1 MIGQFI
7 EALRHQAKHFGPE
20 LAKNAYRRGLAV
32 TAKDGSTKP
41 IPITATPIVCDEKE
55 IQRRV
60 QLTTRLSSAGFK
72 MAKAILQGESR
83 PLLFDAMSPIEKAVL
98 ERTADGVERL
108 ATTRVDYFVLAGKP
122 RALELNTTIPAMQGY
137 SDIAASSFIEAVGRE
152 AGMKDHHIAGLM
164 AKNGSNALALYR
176 ALLQGYA
183 AEWKDASPQ
192 RIAILCR
199 PNDAQITELR
209 YLADRFNE
217 WGTETAV
224 VHPDQLSGDGAVKAG
239 GKAYDLVYRHLFVR
253 RLEEAPS
260 PYVQELVSEIGGK
273 RAVVL
278 NPPSAQV
285 EVKTTFAL
293 LSMALENRALRED
306 ARLSDHELQA
316 IKETVPWTRPFR
328 HAPGIDEDQS
338 RIQQLIE
345 QVAAEP
351 KKYVLK
357 RAWDYGGKAVFLG
370 KAVGTALYDERVK
383 AAYGTSLPWAELCK
397 RAAED
402 PVGGGFVVQ
411 EVVDTQPEPHT
422 LCTETGIDQTSLY
435 VDFSA
440 YGSVGLDPLPKWGGV
455 CRGSISAIVN
465 IMGGGG
471 VIPLITRDV
480 AQSLATAFKARQ
492 LM

>member
-1 MIGQFI
+1 MIGQLI
-7 EALRHQAKHFGPE
+7 EALRYQAKHFGPE
-20 LAKNAYRRGLAV
+20 LARNAYRRGLAV
-32 TAKDGSTKP
+32 TAKDGGTKP
-41 IPITATPIVCDEKE
+41 IPITATPIVCDAEE

-72 MAKAILQGESR
+72 MAKAVLEGESR
-83 PLLFDAMSPIEKAVL
+83 PLLYDAMSPIEKAVL
-98 ERTADGVERL
+98 ERTGDEVAHL
-108 ATTRVDYFVLAGKP
+108 ATTRVDYFVLDGKP

-137 SDIAASSFIEAVGRE
+137 SDIAANAFIEAVGRE
-152 AGMKDHHIAGLM
+152 AGMKDHHIAGLQ

-183 AEWKDASPQ
+183 AERKGGSPQ
-192 RIAILCR
+192 RMAILCR
-199 PNDAQITELR
+199 PNDAQISELR

-224 VHPDQLSGDGAVKAG
+224 VHPDQLSGDDAVTAN
-239 GKAYDLVYRHLFVR
+239 GKTYDLVYRHLFVR
-253 RLEEAPS
+253 RLEETPS
-260 PYVQELVSEIGGK
+260 PYVQELVSQVGK

-293 LSMALENRALRED
+293 LSMALENRALRDD
-306 ARLSDHELQA
+306 ARLSDNELQA
-316 IKETVPWTRPFR
+316 IKEAVPWTRPFR
-328 HAPGIDEDQS
+328 YAPGIDEDQS
-338 RIQQLIE
+338 RIQQLID

-383 AAYGTSLPWAELCK
+383 AAYGTTLPWAELCK

-411 EVVDTQPEPHT
+411 EVVDTQPEPHV
-422 LCTETGIDQTSLY
+422 LCSETGVDQTSLY

>member
-1 MIGQFI
+1 
-7 EALRHQAKHFGPE
+7 
-20 LAKNAYRRGLAV
+20 
-32 TAKDGSTKP
+32 
-41 IPITATPIVCDEKE
+41 
-55 IQRRV
+55 
-60 QLTTRLSSAGFK
+60 
-72 MAKAILQGESR
+72 
-83 PLLFDAMSPIEKAVL
+83 MSPIEKAVL
-98 ERTADGVERL
+98 ERTEAEVEHL
-108 ATTRVDYFVLAGKP
+108 ATTRVDYFVLDGKP
-122 RALELNTTIPAMQGY
+122 RALEVNTTIPAMQGY
-137 SDIAASSFIEAVGRE
+137 SDIAANAFIEAVGRE

-164 AKNGSNALALYR
+164 AKNGSNAMALYR

-183 AEWKDASPQ
+183 AERKGASPQ
-192 RIAILCR
+192 RMAILCR
-199 PNDAQITELR
+199 PNDAQISELR
-209 YLADRFNE
+209 YLAERFNE
-217 WGTETAV
+217 WGTEADV
-224 VHPDQLSGDGAVKAG
+224 VHPDQLSGDDAVRAN
-239 GKAYDLVYRHLFVR
+239 GKTYDLVYRHLFVR
-253 RLEEAPS
+253 RLEETPS
-260 PYVQELVSEIGGK
+260 PYVQELVSEIAGK

-306 ARLSDHELQA
+306 ARLSDNELAA
-316 IKETVPWTRPFR
+316 IKEAVPWTRPFR
-328 HAPGIDEDQS
+328 FAPGIDEDPS
-338 RIQQLIE
+338 RLQALIE

-351 KKYVLK
+351 KKFVLK

-383 AAYGTSLPWAELCK
+383 AAYGTSLPWAELCQ
-397 RAAED
+397 RATED

-411 EVVDTQPEPHT
+411 EVVDTQPEPHV
-422 LCTETGIDQTSLY
+422 LCSESGIDQTSLY

-440 YGSVGLDPLPKWGGV
+440 YGSVGLDPVPKWGGV

>member
-1 MIGQFI
+1 MIGQLI
-7 EALRHQAKHFGPE
+7 EALRYQAKHFGPE
-20 LAKNAYRRGLAV
+20 LARNAYRRGLAV
-32 TAKDGSTKP
+32 TAKDGGTKP
-41 IPITATPIVCDEKE
+41 IPITATPIVCDAEE

-72 MAKAILQGESR
+72 MAKAVLEGESR
-83 PLLFDAMSPIEKAVL
+83 PLLYDAMSPIEKAVL
-98 ERTADGVERL
+98 ERTGDEVAHL
-108 ATTRVDYFVLAGKP
+108 ATTRVDYFVLDGKP

-137 SDIAASSFIEAVGRE
+137 SDIAANAFIEAVGRE
-152 AGMKDHHIAGLM
+152 AGMKDHHIAGLQ

-183 AEWKDASPQ
+183 AERKGGSPQ
-192 RIAILCR
+192 RMAILCR
-199 PNDAQITELR
+199 PNDAQISELR

-224 VHPDQLSGDGAVKAG
+224 VHPDQLSGDDAVTAN
-239 GKAYDLVYRHLFVR
+239 GKTYDLVYRHLFVR
-253 RLEEAPS
+253 RLEETPS
-260 PYVQELVSEIGGK
+260 PYVQELVSQVGK

-293 LSMALENRALRED
+293 LSMALENRALRDD
-306 ARLSDHELQA
+306 ARLSDNELQA
-316 IKETVPWTRPFR
+316 IKEAVPWTRPFR
-328 HAPGIDEDQS
+328 YAPGIDEDQS
-338 RIQQLIE
+338 RIQGLID

-383 AAYGTSLPWAELCK
+383 AAYGTTLPWAELCK

-411 EVVDTQPEPHT
+411 EVVDTQPEPHV
-422 LCTETGIDQTSLY
+422 LCSETGVDQTSLY